1 MMEMV
6 TFITHNDRDGYT
18 GPCGTIKLLTLKIEM
33 VTLITHNDRDGY
45 TGPCGTIKLL
55 KNGDGYTY
63 NTINNTIMMEMVIF
77 ITP

>member
-1 MMEMV
+1 
-6 TFITHNDRDGYT
+6 
-18 GPCGTIKLLTLKIEM
+18 M

-45 TGPCGTIKLL
+45 TGPCGTIKL

-63 NTINNTIMMEMVIF
+63 NTINNTIMMEMVIL